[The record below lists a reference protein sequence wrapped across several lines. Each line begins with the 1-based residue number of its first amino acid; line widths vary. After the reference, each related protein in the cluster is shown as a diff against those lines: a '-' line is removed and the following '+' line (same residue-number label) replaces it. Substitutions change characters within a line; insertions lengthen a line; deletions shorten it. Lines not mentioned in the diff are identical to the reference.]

1 MEDEKL
7 GRAGIVA
14 TQVLCGAAVL
24 AGLKTVPALWNL
36 HLITQPVQTLQIAL
50 TIIVPVVILTY
61 VFLVLLTSKTRSVW
75 WSLGCGLLSLPVG
88 TVVAALVALAFG
100 APTSFQFAAR
110 TWHWAC
116 LMSSLTVVPAAIVL
130 GASWTDWQRVFAF
143 TKPHGGVELAIC
155 IPAHGAALGAWVGAW
170 PMPLDWERPWQEWP
184 VCCTYGAG
192 GGYLLGLVVTVI
204 LCFVNVRNVRPKQD

>member
-7 GRAGIVA
+7 GRAGIAA
-14 TQVLCGAAVL
+14 TQVLCGAAVV
-24 AGLKTVPALWNL
+24 AGLKTVPALWNV

-50 TIIVPVVILTY
+50 TIIVPVVILNY

-100 APTSFQFAAR
+100 APTSFESAAR

-116 LMSSLTVVPAAIVL
+116 LMSSLTVLPAAIVL

-184 VCCTYGAG
+184 VCCTYGVG

>member
-14 TQVLCGAAVL
+14 TQVLCGAAVV

-50 TIIVPVVILTY
+50 TIIVPVVILNY

-100 APTSFQFAAR
+100 APTSFEFAAR

-116 LMSSLTVVPAAIVL
+116 LMSSLTVLPAAIVL

-170 PMPLDWERPWQEWP
+170 PMPLDWERPWQVRICPNLRSALP
-184 VCCTYGAG
+184 VC
-192 GGYLLGLVVTVI
+192 LS
-204 LCFVNVRNVRPKQD
+204 CFLRICAQV

>member
-14 TQVLCGAAVL
+14 TQVLCGAAVV

>member
-1 MEDEKL
+1 MS
-7 GRAGIVA
+7 
-14 TQVLCGAAVL
+14 
-24 AGLKTVPALWNL
+24 P
-36 HLITQPVQTLQIAL
+36 

-61 VFLVLLTSKTRSVW
+61 VFLVLLTSKTRLVW

>member
-14 TQVLCGAAVL
+14 TQVLCGAAVV

-50 TIIVPVVILTY
+50 TIIVPVVILNY

-100 APTSFQFAAR
+100 APTSFEFAAR

-116 LMSSLTVVPAAIVL
+116 LMSSLTVLPAAIVL

>member
-14 TQVLCGAAVL
+14 TQVLCGAAVV
-24 AGLKTVPALWNL
+24 AGLKSVPALWNL

-50 TIIVPVVILTY
+50 TIIVPVVILNY

-88 TVVAALVALAFG
+88 MVVAALVALAFG
-100 APTSFQFAAR
+100 APTSFEFAAR

-116 LMSSLTVVPAAIVL
+116 LMSSLTVLPAAIVL

>member
-14 TQVLCGAAVL
+14 TQVLCGAAVV

-50 TIIVPVVILTY
+50 
-61 VFLVLLTSKTRSVW
+61 VLL
-75 WSLGCGLLSLPVG
+75 CFFCCFFFFLLSLFKKCGLSEGLVMSAG

-100 APTSFQFAAR
+100 APTSFEFAAR

-116 LMSSLTVVPAAIVL
+116 LMSSLTVLPAAIML

>member
-1 MEDEKL
+1 
-7 GRAGIVA
+7 
-14 TQVLCGAAVL
+14 LCVC
-24 AGLKTVPALWNL
+24 VFAL
-36 HLITQPVQTLQIAL
+36 LQ
-50 TIIVPVVILTY
+50 TIIVPVVILNY

-116 LMSSLTVVPAAIVL
+116 LMSSLTVLPAAIVL
-130 GASWTDWQRVFAF
+130 GASWRDWQRVFAF

-184 VCCTYGAG
+184 ICCTYGAG

>member
-50 TIIVPVVILTY
+50 
-61 VFLVLLTSKTRSVW
+61 VFCFSFV
-75 WSLGCGLLSLPVG
+75 LLSLVLVREIPLECNKECGLSEGLVLSAG

-100 APTSFQFAAR
+100 APTSFEFAAR

-116 LMSSLTVVPAAIVL
+116 LMSSLTVLPAAIVL

>member
-14 TQVLCGAAVL
+14 TQVLCGAAVV

-50 TIIVPVVILTY
+50 TIIVPVVILNY

-100 APTSFQFAAR
+100 APTSFEFAAR

-116 LMSSLTVVPAAIVL
+116 LMSSLTVLPAAIVL

-170 PMPLDWERPWQEWP
+170 PMPLDWERPWQSLTVSW
-184 VCCTYGAG
+184 VKSNTSG
-192 GGYLLGLVVTVI
+192 G
-204 LCFVNVRNVRPKQD
+204 

>member
-14 TQVLCGAAVL
+14 TQVLCGAAVV
-24 AGLKTVPALWNL
+24 AGLKTVPALWNV

-50 TIIVPVVILTY
+50 
-61 VFLVLLTSKTRSVW
+61 VFCFLFV
-75 WSLGCGLLSLPVG
+75 LLSLVLVREILKKCGLSEGLVMSAG

-100 APTSFQFAAR
+100 APTSFESAAR

-116 LMSSLTVVPAAIVL
+116 LMSSLTVLPAAIVL

-184 VCCTYGAG
+184 VCCTYGVG

>member
-1 MEDEKL
+1 MS
-7 GRAGIVA
+7 A
-14 TQVLCGAAVL
+14 
-24 AGLKTVPALWNL
+24 
-36 HLITQPVQTLQIAL
+36 
-50 TIIVPVVILTY
+50 
-61 VFLVLLTSKTRSVW
+61 
-75 WSLGCGLLSLPVG
+75 G

-100 APTSFQFAAR
+100 APTSFEFAAR

-116 LMSSLTVVPAAIVL
+116 LMSSLTVLPAAIVL

-143 TKPHGGVELAIC
+143 TKPHGGVELAVC

>member
-1 MEDEKL
+1 MEDEKV

-14 TQVLCGAAVL
+14 TQVLCGAAVV

-50 TIIVPVVILTY
+50 
-61 VFLVLLTSKTRSVW
+61 VLL
-75 WSLGCGLLSLPVG
+75 CFFCCCCFFFFFLLSLFKKCGLSEGLVMSAG

-100 APTSFQFAAR
+100 APTSFEFAAR

-116 LMSSLTVVPAAIVL
+116 LMSSLTVLPAAIVL